1 MVLIKNVSDT
11 KIKDIED
18 KIPDITNLA
27 NNITINAKINEIK
40 NEIPRI
46 TNLATTAALN
56 AKVYE
61 VKNRIPNI
69 SNLATYTA
77 LNAGERECLTVVNKS
92 LLQNLL
98 SWH

>member
-1 MVLIKNVSDT
+1 MVLIKNVSDA

-18 KIPDITNLA
+18 KIPDIS
-27 NNITINAKINEIK
+27 
-40 NEIPRI
+40 
-46 TNLATTAALN
+46 NLATTAALN